1 MNSVERLVFNAQHVF
16 NGKPWYGI
24 SVMEKIKSIDYQI
37 VNDKPMRASRSIAEI
52 IGHMIKWKSF
62 AIEKLNYNE
71 AFDIKIDSEGDWPG
85 IVVKDESDWQNLII
99 KLKEKQ
105 GALIATLKKK
115 DSMDLNH
122 KAKGRAYDLHT
133 LSEGIIQHDIYHLG
147 QIAILHKILA
157 RS

>member
-24 SVMEKIKSIDYQI
+24 SVMEKIRSIDYKI
-37 VNDKPMRASRSIAEI
+37 VNDKPIGTSHSIAEI

-62 AIEKLNYNE
+62 AIEKLYDNE

-85 IVVKDESDWQNLII
+85 IVIKNESNWQNLLI

-105 GALIATLKKK
+105 DALIATFKNKNSK
-115 DSMDLNH
+115 DLNH
-122 KAKGRAYDLHT
+122 KAKGRTYDLHT

-147 QIAILHKILA
+147 QITILHKILT
-157 RS
+157 